1 MAAVKYTLEDF
12 VHEMEALLEEK
23 PDQEKIFDVGS
34 SYMERL
40 ISNLEAISPECR
52 VPSGKGNRPKHG
64 SYLLYRGDETGL
76 LVTSVVWGP
85 GDHAS
90 PHDHHT
96 WGMIGVMSNTLSE
109 TRFRRL
115 DDRSNPEYA
124 LLEKDRVGTFS
135 PGEVSLLVPDVD
147 EIHQMDNHTDRPTVE
162 IHVYGRDLVGLGRCR
177 FNPETGKVTPFISK
191 KFDNE

>member
-1 MAAVKYTLEDF
+1 MAAVKYTLEEF
-12 VHEMEALLEEK
+12 VHEMEALLKEQ
-23 PDQEKIFDVGS
+23 PDQEKIFNVGA

-40 ISNLEAISPECR
+40 ISNPDVISPECR
-52 VPSGKGNRPKHG
+52 VPTGKGNRPNHG
-64 SYLLYRGDETGL
+64 SYLLYRGESGL

-115 DDRSNPEYA
+115 DDRSNPEFA
-124 LLEKDRVGTFS
+124 LLEKDRLGTFS
-135 PGEVSLLVPDVD
+135 PGEVSLLIPDVD
-147 EIHQMDNHTDRPTVE
+147 EIHQMDNHTDKPTVE
-162 IHVYGRDLVGLGRCR
+162 VHVYGKDLVGLDRCR
-177 FNPETGKVTPFISK
+177 FNPETGKVTPFVSK
-191 KFDNE
+191 KYDNE